1 LGAGGRWF
9 KSSRP
14 DQLAL
19 DHQSISAAVSRGRV
33 AAALAAVYFI
43 WGSTYLAV
51 AIALESFPPL
61 ILSTLW
67 SLIPGLIFVAAMRL
81 RGVPWPTRR
90 EFWSSS
96 VVGVLLVGGVSAF
109 VWAEQH
115 VASGITALMLGTIP
129 LWMALVEW
137 AWGAQRPTGKVWV
150 GLLMGFAG
158 VGVLGVPHLRLDGAV
173 IPPRSVG
180 LLLVSAISWAIGSA
194 YARRAKL
201 PDSMPMS
208 IGLQFIAG
216 GVLIAI
222 GALILGES
230 IPHVTSRSLVA
241 LLYLALVDSLI
252 GYTAYLWL
260 LQRKSSALASTYAFV
275 NPVVALAL
283 GWWLAD
289 EPLTLRA
296 LIAAGVIVGS
306 VALITLKPK
315 DSAL

>member
-1 LGAGGRWF
+1 LDYKPTSPAQ
-9 KSSRP
+9 SR
-14 DQLAL
+14 
-19 DHQSISAAVSRGRV
+19 RRV

-61 ILSTLW
+61 ILSALW
-67 SLIPGLIFVAAMRL
+67 SLIPGVIFVAAMRL

-96 VVGVLLVGGVSAF
+96 VVGVLLVGGVCAF

-115 VASGITALMLGTIP
+115 VASGLTALMLGTIP

-137 AWGAQRPTGKVWV
+137 TWGGERPTVKVWI
-150 GLLMGFAG
+150 GLLLGFAG
-158 VGVLGVPHLRLDGAV
+158 VIVLGSPQLHLGEAAVPPG
-173 IPPRSVG
+173 SVG
-180 LLLVSAISWAIGSA
+180 LLLASAISWAIGSA
-194 YARRAKL
+194 YARRARL

-208 IGLQFIAG
+208 IGLQFITG
-216 GVLIAI
+216 GVLLAMGAVIA
-222 GALILGES
+222 GES
-230 IPHVTSRSLVA
+230 MPHATTRSLAA
-241 LLYLALVDSLI
+241 LVYLALVDSLI

-260 LQRKSSALASTYAFV
+260 LQKKSSALASTYAFV
-275 NPVVALAL
+275 NPIVALAL

-289 EPLTLRA
+289 EALTPRA
-296 LIAAGVIVGS
+296 IIAATVIVGA

-315 DSAL
+315 DSAA

>member
-1 LGAGGRWF
+1 
-9 KSSRP
+9 
-14 DQLAL
+14 
-19 DHQSISAAVSRGRV
+19 
-33 AAALAAVYFI
+33 VYFI

-61 ILSTLW
+61 ILSALW
-67 SLIPGLIFVAAMRL
+67 SIIPGIIFIAAMRV
-81 RGVPWPTRR
+81 RGVPWPTRSGFR
-90 EFWSSS
+90 SSAA
-96 VVGVLLVGGVSAF
+96 VGVLLVGGVSAF

-137 AWGAQRPTGKVWV
+137 LWRGERPTGRVWI

-158 VGVLGVPHLRLDGAV
+158 VVVLGAPQLHLGSAAVPLG
-173 IPPRSVG
+173 STG
-180 LLLVSAISWAIGSA
+180 LLLASAISWAIGSA

-208 IGLQFIAG
+208 IGLQFMTG
-216 GVLIAI
+216 GVLLAI
-222 GALILGES
+222 GAVVAGETLR
-230 IPHVTSRSLVA
+230 PVTLRSAAA
-241 LLYLALVDSLI
+241 LTYLTLVDSLI

-260 LQRKSSALASTYAFV
+260 LQKKSSSLASTYAFV

-289 EPLTLRA
+289 EPLTARA
-296 LIAAGVIVGS
+296 LIAAGVIIGA

-315 DSAL
+315 DSAA

>member
-1 LGAGGRWF
+1 L
-9 KSSRP
+9 
-14 DQLAL
+14 DQKP
-19 DHQSISAAVSRGRV
+19 SFPAVSRGRV

-67 SLIPGLIFVAAMRL
+67 SIIPGILFVTAMRL

-90 EFWSSS
+90 EFWSSA
-96 VVGVLLVGGVSAF
+96 VVGVWLVGGVSAF

-137 AWGAQRPTGKVWV
+137 AWGGGRPTGKVWI

-158 VGVLGVPHLRLDGAV
+158 VVVLGAPQLHLGEAAVPPGS
-173 IPPRSVG
+173 IG
-180 LLLVSAISWAIGSA
+180 LLLASAISWSIGSA

-208 IGLQFIAG
+208 VGFQFLTG
-216 GVLIAI
+216 GVLLAI
-222 GALILGES
+222 GAVVAGEAV
-230 IPHVTSRSLVA
+230 HQVTTRSVVA
-241 LLYLALVDSLI
+241 LIYLALVDSLI

-260 LQRKSSALASTYAFV
+260 LQKKSSALASTYAFV

-283 GWWLAD
+283 GWWLAN
-289 EPLTLRA
+289 EPLTTRA
-296 LIAAGVIVGS
+296 LIAAGVIIGS
-306 VALITLKPK
+306 VALITLKPR
-315 DSAL
+315 DSGA

>member
-1 LGAGGRWF
+1 M
-9 KSSRP
+9 
-14 DQLAL
+14 
-19 DHQSISAAVSRGRV
+19 
-33 AAALAAVYFI
+33 YFI

-51 AIALESFPPL
+51 RITLESFPPL

-67 SLIPGLIFVAAMRL
+67 SLIPGVILIGAMRR
-81 RGVPWPTRR
+81 RGVSWPTRR
-90 EFWSSS
+90 ELWSSA

-137 AWGAQRPTGKVWV
+137 AWGGGRPTGRVWI

-158 VGVLGVPHLRLDGAV
+158 VVVLGAPQLHLGAA
-173 IPPRSVG
+173 IPLGSAG
-180 LLLVSAISWAIGSA
+180 LLLASAISWSIGSA

-208 IGLQFIAG
+208 VGLQFITG
-216 GVLIAI
+216 GVLLAI
-222 GALILGES
+222 GAVVAGETVQQ
-230 IPHVTSRSLVA
+230 VTMRSAVA
-241 LLYLALVDSLI
+241 LIYLALVDSLI
-252 GYTAYLWL
+252 GYTAFLWL
-260 LQRKSSALASTYAFV
+260 LQRKSSAVASTYAFV

-289 EPLTLRA
+289 EPLTARA
-296 LIAAGVIVGS
+296 LIAAGVIVGA

-315 DSAL
+315 DSAA

>member
-1 LGAGGRWF
+1 MDW
-9 KSSRP
+9 KPTSP
-14 DQLAL
+14 
-19 DHQSISAAVSRGRV
+19 AVSRGRV

-96 VVGVLLVGGVSAF
+96 IVGVLLVGGVSAF

-137 AWGAQRPTGKVWV
+137 AWGGHRPTGKVWI

-158 VGVLGVPHLRLDGAV
+158 VVVLGAPQLHLGDAAVPPGR
-173 IPPRSVG
+173 VG
-180 LLLVSAISWAIGSA
+180 LLLASAISWAIGSA

-201 PDSMPMS
+201 PASMPMS
-208 IGLQFIAG
+208 IGLQFITG
-216 GVLIAI
+216 GMLLAI
-222 GALILGES
+222 GAVIAGES
-230 IPHVTSRSLVA
+230 MPHVTTRSLAA
-241 LLYLALVDSLI
+241 LVYLALVDSLI

-260 LQRKSSALASTYAFV
+260 LQKKSSALASTYAFV
-275 NPVVALAL
+275 NPVVALTL

-289 EPLTLRA
+289 EPVTIRA
-296 LIAAGVIVGS
+296 LLAAAVIVGS
-306 VALITLKPK
+306 VALITLGPR
-315 DSAL
+315 DSVA

>member
-1 LGAGGRWF
+1 M
-9 KSSRP
+9 
-14 DQLAL
+14 
-19 DHQSISAAVSRGRV
+19 SRGRV

-61 ILSTLW
+61 ILSALW
-67 SLIPGLIFVAAMRL
+67 SLIPGVIFIAAMRL
-81 RGVPWPTRR
+81 RGVPWSTRR
-90 EFWSSS
+90 EFWASS
-96 VVGVLLVGGVSAF
+96 VVGILLVGGVSAF

-129 LWMALVEW
+129 LWMALIEW
-137 AWGAQRPTGKVWV
+137 AWGGLRPTGKVWF
-150 GLLMGFAG
+150 GLLMGLAG
-158 VGVLGVPHLRLDGAV
+158 VVVLAAPELHLGEAAVPIGG
-173 IPPRSVG
+173 VG
-180 LLLVSAISWAIGSA
+180 LLLASAISWAIGSA

-216 GVLIAI
+216 GALLALGAI
-222 GALILGES
+222 VARES
-230 IPHVTSRSLVA
+230 VAHATTRSLVA
-241 LLYLALVDSLI
+241 LLYLTLVDSLV

-260 LQRKSSALASTYAFV
+260 LQRKSSTLASTYAFV

-289 EPLTLRA
+289 EPVTIRA
-296 LIAAGVIVGS
+296 MLAAVVIVGS
-306 VALITLKPK
+306 VALITLKPR
-315 DSAL
+315 DSAA

>member
-1 LGAGGRWF
+1 
-9 KSSRP
+9 
-14 DQLAL
+14 
-19 DHQSISAAVSRGRV
+19 VSRGRV

-61 ILSTLW
+61 ILSALW
-67 SLIPGLIFVAAMRL
+67 SLIPGVIFIAAMRL
-81 RGVPWPTRR
+81 RGVPWSTRR
-90 EFWSSS
+90 EFWASS
-96 VVGVLLVGGVSAF
+96 VVGILLVGGVSAF

-129 LWMALVEW
+129 LWMALIEW
-137 AWGAQRPTGKVWV
+137 AWGGLRPTGKVWF
-150 GLLMGFAG
+150 GLLMGLAG
-158 VGVLGVPHLRLDGAV
+158 VVVLAAPELHLGEAAVPIGG
-173 IPPRSVG
+173 VG
-180 LLLVSAISWAIGSA
+180 LLLASAISWAIGSA

-216 GVLIAI
+216 GALLALGAI
-222 GALILGES
+222 VARES
-230 IPHVTSRSLVA
+230 VAHATTRSLVA
-241 LLYLALVDSLI
+241 LLYLTLVDSLV

-260 LQRKSSALASTYAFV
+260 LQRKSSTLASTYAFV

-289 EPLTLRA
+289 EPVTIRA
-296 LIAAGVIVGS
+296 MLAAVVIVGS
-306 VALITLKPK
+306 VALITLKPR
-315 DSAL
+315 DSAA